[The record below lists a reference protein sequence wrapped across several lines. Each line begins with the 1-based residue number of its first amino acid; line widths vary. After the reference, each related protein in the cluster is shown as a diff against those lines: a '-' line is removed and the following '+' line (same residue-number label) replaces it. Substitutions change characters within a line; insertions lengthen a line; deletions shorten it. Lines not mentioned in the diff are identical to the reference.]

1 MSPIQK
7 HQAEL
12 GKICKSL
19 REAMTA
25 EPEEC
30 RRIVESVIARAERL
44 SESIASAPAKLG
56 SKGGRET
63 AKRGSDYFRQ
73 LAAKR
78 KTLAGGRPKAD
89 KPQELRRF
97 LNQNSQDN

>member
-12 GKICKSL
+12 AKICRGL
-19 REAMTA
+19 TEAITA
-25 EPEEC
+25 EPGEC
-30 RRIVESVIARAERL
+30 RDIIGEVIKRVERL

-63 AKRGSDYFRQ
+63 AKRGSEYFRQ
-73 LAAKR
+73 LAAMR
-78 KTLAGGRPKAD
+78 KTKAGGRPKAD
-89 KPQELRRF
+89 KPQE
-97 LNQNSQDN
+97 